1 MLRFMKSLNN
11 ISRSQA
17 TYRGQRVSLDGLCPS
32 HHAFV
37 LAICKVP
44 GRSQEEL
51 AQELC
56 LNKSTVT
63 RTLAHLEEQG
73 YIRREQSPADK
84 RQLAVFPTE
93 RMLAALPEIRGVS
106 REWHERISEG
116 IPEDELAVF
125 HSVLSRMEK
134 RAKEIIDGEDAV

>member
-17 TYRGQRVSLDGLCPS
+17 TYRGLRVSREGLYPS

-37 LAICKVP
+37 LAICKAP
-44 GRSQEEL
+44 GCSQEEL
-51 AQELC
+51 ARELC

-73 YIRREQSPADK
+73 YIKRDQSPEDK
-84 RQLAVFPTE
+84 RQLSVFPTE
-93 RMLAALPEIRGVS
+93 RMLDSLPEIRLVS
-106 REWHERISEG
+106 REWQERISKD

-125 HSVLSRMEK
+125 YSVLSRMES